1 VELYEDPRQSV
12 GFFVMGLD
20 LGQAADYSACSVVE
34 IFQNDDEER
43 KKTYIEYDLRLLRR
57 FELGLPYPTV
67 CDEVERMLT
76 TPLLAGKTFLGIDIC
91 GVGAGIADMFR
102 ERDLRPI
109 AIRSHGGNNVTVV
122 ESEFRMPKRDMIG
135 RMRMLFQ
142 QGRLRISSKLRDVE
156 IFKTEL
162 RNFRMKISQSGHD
175 TYEHHRANMHDDLL
189 ISAGMACWLG
199 MREEIWRTIYGDE
212 ETPPELLEMMRQIDA
227 DPLADERELRRRQSP
242 TYDGRPIF

>member
-1 VELYEDPRQSV
+1 MY
-12 GFFVMGLD
+12 LD
-20 LGQAADYSACSVVE
+20 HYKLKEFPFS
-34 IFQNDDEER
+34 I
-43 KKTYIEYDLRLLRR
+43 T
-57 FELGLPYPTV
+57 
-67 CDEVERMLT
+67 CDERFFYESAIHAEALANMMYTVQQRKGMVLVTGEVG
-76 TPLLAGKTFLGIDIC
+76 AGKTFLGIDIC

-122 ESEFRMPKRDMIG
+122 ESEFRVPKRDMIG